1 MSERTIGIWPQTRYD
16 LLSNAHYRLPWNF
29 LPSERAKVIAEHLT
43 YLEFHEW
50 LMDNLRHAT
59 QLDPEPPGLV
69 AARFKRSR
77 RLLQNVLLYA
87 TICEAAIYTVLDLVN
102 LHDGNGAHQSV
113 KDCFRTIEDCFHKIS
128 NYKASMNIHGNV
140 TGDLCLH
147 LTAKNPCLN
156 LNLRP

>member
-29 LPSERAKVIAEHLT
+29 LPSERAKVIPEHLT

-50 LMDNLRHAT
+50 LTDNLRHAT

-69 AARFKRSR
+69 AAGLKWLTEGFFKTYF
-77 RLLQNVLLYA
+77 VFYA

-102 LHDGNGAHQSV
+102 LHDGNGPHQSV

-128 NYKASMNIHGNV
+128 NYKASMNIHRHKN

-147 LTAKNPCLN
+147 LAPRRT
-156 LNLRP
+156 RVST